1 MDGSSIRRRLR
12 EDLKQLMAPEGYLRA
27 GAPRFANLFGR
38 DSLISAWQTL
48 SIDPAIAAATLRVL
62 ASLQGKRLDPKSE
75 EEPGKIL
82 HEHRFEL
89 DSRKE
94 LPDWSFPYY
103 GSIDSTPLYLVV
115 ADAYVESTGNVGI
128 VDELWHAIEAAHKWM
143 LAFGDRGG
151 DGYLEYIRKNPHGL
165 YHQAWKDGSKDHL
178 RIKPPVAMVEVQGYA
193 VAAYRA
199 YARLARRRGAA
210 DGAAAAERRATKL
223 HDVLNRDF
231 WMPDAQFFALALD
244 GSRRQR
250 KAITSNPGHLLL
262 VDAVASDRIGK
273 LVKRLLADD
282 MFTPYGIRNHA
293 ASEPDFDPYGYHTG
307 TIWPHDNWFIYKGLL
322 RHRRKAEAN
331 RIRSSMLRAWKELGR
346 IPELWTV
353 VDGSLVD
360 LSGSGSPTPSN
371 PLQAWS
377 SAALLDM
384 LADR

>member
-1 MDGSSIRRRLR
+1 VR
-12 EDLKQLMAPEGYLRA
+12 EDLKQLIAPEGYLRA

-62 ASLQGKRLDPKSE
+62 ASLQGTRFDPKSE

-89 DSRKE
+89 DSRKQ
-94 LPDWSFPYY
+94 LPEWKFPYY

-115 ADAYVESTGNVGI
+115 ADAYVESTRNAGI
-128 VDELWHAIEAAHKWM
+128 VDELWHAIEASYKWM

-151 DGYLEYIRKNPHGL
+151 DGYLEYMRKNPHGL

-178 RIKPPVAMVEVQGYA
+178 RITPPVAMVEVQGYA

-210 DGAAAAERRATKL
+210 DAAAAAEHTAMKL
-223 HDVLNRDF
+223 HDALNRDF

-262 VDAVASDRIGK
+262 VDAVGSDRSGK

-322 RHRRKAEAN
+322 RHGRKAEAN
-331 RIRSSMLRAWKELGR
+331 RIRSSMLRVWKELGR
-346 IPELWTV
+346 IPELWAV